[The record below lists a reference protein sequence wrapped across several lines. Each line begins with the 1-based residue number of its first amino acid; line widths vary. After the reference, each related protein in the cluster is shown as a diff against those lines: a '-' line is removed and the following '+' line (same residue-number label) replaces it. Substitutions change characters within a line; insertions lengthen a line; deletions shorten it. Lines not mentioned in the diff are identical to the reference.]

1 MTNNN
6 EELNQAKQEQNQSLE
21 QTPNLAEGT
30 IENNLEET
38 KELDPRENSEE
49 SVNSKSEEDN
59 VETVTNGNDD
69 FDWSMNKDGFATY
82 TDTERKNARG
92 CIGLP
97 IINRYR
103 LYRSTK

>member
-59 VETVTNGNDD
+59 VETVTNAKTRAFN
-69 FDWSMNKDGFATY
+69 TH
-82 TDTERKNARG
+82 RKSFFFNFS
-92 CIGLP
+92 
-97 IINRYR
+97 NR
-103 LYRSTK
+103 